1 MSSQAPRVSVVMPVH
16 NAGVFLDAAVESIL
30 AQTWADF
37 EFAIYDDCS
46 QDGSWERALAWA
58 QRDPRIVVNRGE
70 KRLGPV
76 GSSNA
81 AAAMARAPLVARMDA
96 DDLSRPDRLA
106 LQVAAFEAHPEAV
119 LVGSTFEIIDG
130 SGGVVREAKPG
141 RIGGSTPPFAH
152 PNIMYRRDAFDAVG
166 GYREGTEYF
175 EDLDLYLRLAPLGE
189 MLVINSPLLQL
200 RFAGQN
206 ARLLEEPADVLRQ
219 VSRQYPAMADGKL
232 PPMSFY
238 SVAVLAI
245 LKPARPRLLGLMI
258 GNVSFSRPLATF
270 AVLAM
275 IALAEVSPRLARAL
289 SGALA
294 SLRERNR
301 SRRFTPGGVYPWRF
315 PAATQ
320 AAASEARRAT
330 TSAS

>member
-1 MSSQAPRVSVVMPVH
+1 MPVF
-16 NAGVFLDAAVESIL
+16 NAGAFLDAAVESIL
-30 AQTWADF
+30 GQTWTDF
-37 EFAIYDDCS
+37 EFAIYDDFS
-46 QDGSWERALAWA
+46 QDGSWERVLEWA
-58 QRDPRIVVNRGE
+58 ARDPRIVARRGE
-70 KRLGPV
+70 GRLGPV

-81 AAAMARAPLVARMDA
+81 AAAMARADLVARMDA

-106 LQVAAFEAHPEAV
+106 LQVAALDSHPGAV

-130 SGGVVREAKPG
+130 TGDVVREAKPG
-141 RIGGSTPPFAH
+141 RIAGSTPPFAH
-152 PNIMYRRDAFDAVG
+152 PNIMYRRAAFDAVS

-175 EDLDLYLRLAPLGE
+175 EDLDLYLRMAPLGDI
-189 MLVINSPLLQL
+189 LVINAPLLQL

-206 ARLLEEPADVLRQ
+206 ARLHEEPTDVLKQ
-219 VSRQYPAMADGKL
+219 VSRQYPAMPDGKL

-258 GNVSFSRPLATF
+258 RNVSYSKPLASL
-270 AVLAM
+270 AVLTM
-275 IALAEVSPRLARAL
+275 IALAELSPRLARAL

-301 SRRFTPGGVYPWRF
+301 SRRFVPGGVYRWSF

-320 AAASEARRAT
+320 AAASEAHRPLT
-330 TSAS
+330 